1 VRAPTLLAAL
11 LAALVLAAC
20 GAGADATGDFE
31 GTEADVAQ
39 VLEDLQT
46 AAQED
51 EPGRV
56 CRNLLA
62 TTFVR
67 SLGEAGV
74 DCRRAVTLALDDA
87 DGFDLEVRD
96 ISVNGTQATARVA
109 SGTGESAEQGT
120 VRLVREGDNWRIA
133 DIAMQ

>member
-1 VRAPTLLAAL
+1 MRLPTLLLAL

-20 GAGADATGDFE
+20 GETGDATGDFE

-39 VLEDLQT
+39 VVEDLQT

-51 EPGRV
+51 EPERI

-62 TTFVR
+62 P
-67 SLGEAGV
+67 SLVTQLSEQQV
-74 DCRRAVTLALDDA
+74 DCPRAVSLALDDA

-96 ISVNGTQATARVA
+96 VTVEGERATARVA
-109 SGTGESAEQGT
+109 SGTGESAEQAT
-120 VRLVREGDNWRIA
+120 MRFVRQGDNWRIA
-133 DIAMQ
+133 ELAIQ

>member
-1 VRAPTLLAAL
+1 MRASTLLAAL

-20 GAGADATGDFE
+20 GESAGGTGDFE

-39 VLEDLQT
+39 VVEDLQT

-62 TTFVR
+62 SAFVR

-74 DCRRAVTLALDDA
+74 DCRRAVTLALNDA
-87 DGFDLEVRD
+87 DGLDLEVRD

-109 SGTGESAEQGT
+109 SGAGESAEQGT
-120 VRLVREGDNWRIA
+120 LRLVREGDNWRIA
-133 DIAMQ
+133 AIALQ

>member
-1 VRAPTLLAAL
+1 MRAPTLLVAL

-20 GAGADATGDFE
+20 GESADGTGDFE

-39 VLEDLQT
+39 VVEDLQT

-62 TTFVR
+62 ATFVR
-67 SLGEAGV
+67 SLGESGV
-74 DCRRAVTLALDDA
+74 DCRRAVTLALNDA

-96 ISVNGTQATARVA
+96 ISVNGSQATARVA
-109 SGTGESAEQGT
+109 SGAGDSAEQGT
-120 VRLVREGDNWRIA
+120 LRLVREGDNWRIA
-133 DIAMQ
+133 DIALQ

>member
-1 VRAPTLLAAL
+1 VRVPTVLLAL
-11 LAALVLAAC
+11 LASLVLAAC
-20 GAGADATGDFE
+20 GATDGGTGDFE

-39 VLEDLQT
+39 VVEDLQT

-51 EPGRV
+51 EPDRV

-62 TTFVR
+62 TTLVR
-67 SLGEAGV
+67 QLGGAGV

-96 ISVNGTQATARVA
+96 VSVSGERATARVA
-109 SGTGESAEQGT
+109 SGAGESAEQGT
-120 VRLVREGDNWRIA
+120 LRLVREGDNWRIA
-133 DIAMQ
+133 DIAIQ